1 MVLRRISGERREALF
16 DTQTTRRLEAAAI
29 ESLPPHTLMARAGLS
44 VARLAIAL
52 HPHVRRIWVACGP
65 GNNGG
70 DGLIAAIH
78 LHRWA
83 KRRGNP
89 GQVVV
94 TLWAGDSKDDA
105 RLPPDAQNALFQAR
119 EAGLVIGD
127 TPPDQ
132 WDLAIDA
139 MLGIGGTRAPTGA
152 IACWRERMRQSP
164 APTLHVDLP
173 SGLNADT
180 GQWLQDPMKEMPHP
194 VCTQGPQ
201 HTLSLLTLKPCL
213 FTADG
218 RDACG
223 EVWHDDLQTDTAGSA
238 VPTAWL
244 AGRTDRG
251 QATHQPL
258 HVSHKGSFGDVVV
271 VGGQDLNVDGAGMTG
286 AALLAAR
293 SALHGGAGRVYV
305 GLLESDKGAEGL
317 RWDPAAPELML
328 RRLSTL
334 LSGDLLHTS
343 TVVCGCGGGASI
355 SRVLPAVLS
364 RARRLVLDADALNAI
379 ANDTA
384 LQALLQQRSGRHWFT
399 VLTPHPLEAA
409 RLLNQTTAQVQ
420 ENRLRSAGRLAE
432 KYGAVCVLKG
442 SGTVIS
448 APGQPPLINPT
459 GNGLLGTAGT
469 GDVLAGLIAS
479 AIARR
484 EDEGEAALTDGVA
497 RAVFQHGW
505 LADHWGTSAG
515 RAHDAH
521 SDSALSA
528 GRLAER
534 VRPIR

>member
-16 DTQTTRRLEAAAI
+16 DTQTTRWLEAAAI

-52 HPHVRRIWVACGP
+52 HPHVGRIWVACGP

-78 LHRWA
+78 LHQWA

-201 HTLSLLTLKPCL
+201 YTLSLLTLKPCL

-223 EVWHDDLQTDTAGSA
+223 EVWHDDLQTDTAGSV
-238 VPTAWL
+238 VPTTWL

-251 QATHQPL
+251 QATHQRL
-258 HVSHKGSFGDVVV
+258 HVGHKGSFGDVVV

-305 GLLESDKGAEGL
+305 GLLESEKGAEGL

-448 APGQPPLINPT
+448 APGQTPLINPT